1 MISFALSNGARPANS
16 MVICLRLHAILKQ
29 LAECGG
35 SQSDDQWDFSH
46 FANPPEEKHAAECT
60 SIESTANA
68 QTLLI
73 SASFF
78 D

>member
-1 MISFALSNGARPANS
+1 MTTNG
-16 MVICLRLHAILKQ
+16 I
-29 LAECGG
+29 
-35 SQSDDQWDFSH
+35 FH
-46 FANPPEEKHAAECT
+46 FANPPEGKHAAECT